1 MLSIAAWMLPSA
13 LLRVA
18 APPARPIRTRRNHS
32 PLDGSNHTGC
42 MSSARAINRRSRRD
56 TIGAT
61 TPVKTAVWM
70 PKSCGDGPYF
80 RSSSLAA
87 GPPGRRRSAVT
98 LSVSFASAACPP
110 LLRIP
115 PGLVTRCK
123 REKRILALE
132 GASSPRSVSRLMLRL
147 AAWMLPSVLLRVA
160 TPPARLHM
168 IGRSHPPLDGS
179 SRAGCMSPA

>member
-1 MLSIAAWMLPSA
+1 MSGAATDTAGACYARRAGKTDSSLDGASSPRSVSRSMLSIAAWMLPSA

-87 GPPGRRRSAVT
+87 GPHGSGRSAVT
-98 LSVSFASAACPP
+98 PTVSSGSASCQT
-110 LLRIP
+110 LLRIQLE
-115 PGLVTRCK
+115 LVTRGK
-123 REKRILALE
+123 REKRILASGL
-132 GASSPRSVSRLMLRL
+132 SVFRV
-147 AAWMLPSVLLRVA
+147 ALRV
-160 TPPARLHM
+160 
-168 IGRSHPPLDGS
+168 
-179 SRAGCMSPA
+179 